1 MGGASQD
8 PSSQFYAGHVPESGE
23 PPRDGRAPAVI
34 RVGRAADND
43 IVIDDLLTARH
54 HARLTANG
62 AGFDLEDLSGHHQT
76 FARGELVTHRAR
88 VHPDDV
94 VTFGKARF
102 VIGPDGLTALPD
114 APADGGLVVRD
125 LHYTL
130 PKGPTLTE
138 NINLELTGSRLVAVI
153 GPSGAGKSTLLRLLN
168 GELEP
173 TRGSVHYQGFDTH
186 HNQEEIHGRIGVV
199 PQHTIAHD
207 QLTARR
213 ALRYTA
219 ELRLSHDTTA
229 KERKKRVGDVLAE
242 LGLADHG
249 GTRIEQLS
257 GGQQRRLAI
266 GFELITRPSLLILDE
281 PTSGLDPA
289 LVRQIMTGLR
299 TLADDGRLVVVTTH
313 DLAHLDICDDV
324 LIMLPGGRIEYY
336 GPPDGIEDHFGT
348 TDWADIFEMLKD
360 PASRPSAQP
369 QPDASMGQQATKPL
383 PQTRLSPGPS
393 PASGRAAPAP
403 ATRQSATPIAK
414 GPTRRLGRLPAK
426 LLRRDQ
432 TPGPELVG
440 PKAAADDRRTRQQMW
455 VLCRRQLRLIFA
467 DRPFAV
473 FMLALPVGLAVL
485 GFVIPNETGLGRPLS
500 PSSTEA
506 MRLLIIMVVGS
517 AFMGMAATVRDL
529 VAERRIYRHERA
541 AGLIPDAYLGSKLVV
556 FGFFAVL
563 QAVILLTLTLSV
575 REGPEDG
582 VIIGTGTFELG
593 VALAS
598 TAVVS
603 AILGL
608 LISSLVSTPEQTM
621 PPLVVVVMTQLVLC
635 GGLIEIT
642 GRAFVDQLSWLTPSR
657 WGYAMAASTVDITGL
672 VPHAPDDILWRH
684 HGVAWIGALLA
695 LSAIGFG
702 AVYLT
707 RLRLRAP

>member
-1 MGGASQD
+1 VSGASQD
-8 PSSQFYAGHVPESGE
+8 PSGHLRARPE
-23 PPRDGRAPAVI
+23 PDPAETHRTDSPSTVI

-43 IVIDDLLTARH
+43 IIIDDLLTARH
-54 HARLTANG
+54 HARLTATG
-62 AGFDLEDLSGHHQT
+62 DGFDLEDLSGHHQT
-76 FARGELVTHRAR
+76 FARGELVTDRAH

-94 VTFGKARF
+94 VTFGKSRF
-102 VIGPDGLTALPD
+102 IVGPDGLTALPD
-114 APADGGLVVRD
+114 APADGGLIVRD

-138 NINLELTGSRLVAVI
+138 NINVELTGSRLIAVI

-199 PQHTIAHD
+199 PQHTIAHS

-229 KERKKRVGDVLAE
+229 KERKKRVDDVLAE
-242 LGLADHG
+242 LGLAEHG

-324 LIMLPGGRIEYY
+324 LIMLPGGRVEYY

-348 TDWADIFEMLKD
+348 ADWADIFEMLKD
-360 PASRPSAQP
+360 PATRPSAQQSP
-369 QPDASMGQQATKPL
+369 EQP
-383 PQTRLSPGPS
+383 
-393 PASGRAAPAP
+393 PASRAPAP
-403 ATRQSATPIAK
+403 VPMPRKAAGSSTAS
-414 GPTRRLGRLPAK
+414 TRRLAQLPAR
-426 LLRRDQ
+426 LLSR
-432 TPGPELVG
+432 GHAAELEVVG
-440 PKAAADDRRTRQQMW
+440 PKAAADDRRTRQQLW

-467 DRPFAV
+467 DRPFAM
-473 FMLALPVGLAVL
+473 FMLALPVGLAIL
-485 GFVIPNETGLGRPLS
+485 GFVIPNDTGLGRPLS
-500 PSSTEA
+500 PASTEA
-506 MRLLIIMVVGS
+506 MRLLIILVVGS

-541 AGLIPDAYLGSKLVV
+541 AGLIPDAYLGSKLIV
-556 FGFFAVL
+556 FGLFAVV
-563 QAVILLTLTLSV
+563 QALILLTLTLSV

-593 VALAS
+593 VALAA

-608 LISSLVSTPEQTM
+608 VISSLVSTPEQTM

-635 GGLIEIT
+635 GGMIEIT
-642 GRAFVDQLSWLTPSR
+642 GRAFVDQLSWLSPSR
-657 WGYAMAASTVDITGL
+657 WGYAMAASTVDVTRLI
-672 VPHAPDDILWRH
+672 PNAPDDVLWRH

-695 LSAIGFG
+695 LSALGVG
-702 AVYLT
+702 AAYLARV
-707 RLRLRAP
+707 RLRTP